1 MVAQRSVFGVFGCFE
16 RLFSNA
22 LFGRS
27 TTSEARMIFLQAEL
41 GLLQELRRSCSI
53 RYSSST
59 VACEDFLEWWPKG
72 QCLVSS
78 VASND
83 CFRMRCL
90 GALLH
95 LRQG

>member
-41 GLLQELRRSCSI
+41 GLQQELRRSVASQT
-53 RYSSST
+53 SSG
-59 VACEDFLEWWPKG
+59 VLDA
-72 QCLVSS
+72 LVSPS
-78 VASND
+78 SKLSLE
-83 CFRMRCL
+83 FS
-90 GALLH
+90 
-95 LRQG
+95 